1 VKPARAIAVT
11 LAALLVLCAVA
22 APALAAEAATA
33 PEAAKTAAASPA
45 DAYKLGIYA
54 IGVTLIMAAGA
65 FGTAMAQKSIGAAV
79 VGAVA
84 EDRKTLGAG
93 LILLALPETIL
104 FICAGFAYLLL
115 GKLG

>member
-1 VKPARAIAVT
+1 MKPARAIC
-11 LAALLVLCAVA
+11 LASIALLVLFAAA
-22 APALAAEAATA
+22 APALAQA
-33 PEAAKTAAASPA
+33 PEPAAKAAPASPN
-45 DAYKLGIYA
+45 DAYKFGLYA
-54 IGVTLIMAAGA
+54 IGVALIMAAGA
-65 FGTAMAQKSIGAAV
+65 FGTGMAQKSIGAAV

-84 EDRKTLGAG
+84 EDRKSLGAG